1 MIGIV
6 VIAASA
12 GGLDPLRRI
21 IAALPLSCL
30 AAIFVVTYW
39 LRVSDGAG
47 LTSATDQAKT
57 QESPGRGDDFESEPG
72 ILSSG

>member
-12 GGLDPLRRI
+12 GGLDPRRRI

-39 LRVSDGAG
+39 LRVSDGAV
-47 LTSATDQAKT
+47 LASATDQAKT
-57 QESPGRGDDFESEPG
+57 QESPG
-72 ILSSG
+72 